1 MKSQNPALR
10 TAIATAV
17 LAGAGMTSF
26 SALAASSA
34 SLQRPDAAAR
44 AEIQQTYRAE
54 RAACLDGSSTQ
65 DRSAC
70 LAEAAAA
77 RKEALAGVLGVQ
89 NVAGAGRIEPTE
101 PDLMANALARCDA
114 VPSDVRSDCERRV
127 TGGDGVIVIGSVA
140 EGVIVRELAPAEAPM
155 VLAQAD
161 TAAPAAEPA
170 NTVVAEP
177 TEPVMEAEPAA
188 LAAAPAQDDVVGA
201 GLSEGETLVPTEP
214 APATSLMAEPALAEP
229 AMTEPATTEPAMS
242 EPAAVVEPAQSQPPA
257 AIEAGPASGADPV
270 AYPEWMAPIRFE

>member
-1 MKSQNPALR
+1 
-10 TAIATAV
+10 
-17 LAGAGMTSF
+17 
-26 SALAASSA
+26 
-34 SLQRPDAAAR
+34 
-44 AEIQQTYRAE
+44 
-54 RAACLDGSSTQ
+54 
-65 DRSAC
+65 
-70 LAEAAAA
+70 
-77 RKEALAGVLGVQ
+77 
-89 NVAGAGRIEPTE
+89 
-101 PDLMANALARCDA
+101 
-114 VPSDVRSDCERRV
+114 
-127 TGGDGVIVIGSVA
+127 
-140 EGVIVRELAPAEAPM
+140 M

>member
-1 MKSQNPALR
+1 MKTQNPALR

-161 TAAPAAEPA
+161 TAAPAAESA
-170 NTVVAEP
+170 TTVVAEP
-177 TEPVMEAEPAA
+177 TEPVMEAEPAT
-188 LAAAPAQDDVVGA
+188 LATAPAQDDVVGA
-201 GLSEGETLVPTEP
+201 GLSEGETLVPAEP
-214 APATSLMAEPALAEP
+214 APATSLMAEPALVEP
-229 AMTEPATTEPAMS
+229 AITEPATS